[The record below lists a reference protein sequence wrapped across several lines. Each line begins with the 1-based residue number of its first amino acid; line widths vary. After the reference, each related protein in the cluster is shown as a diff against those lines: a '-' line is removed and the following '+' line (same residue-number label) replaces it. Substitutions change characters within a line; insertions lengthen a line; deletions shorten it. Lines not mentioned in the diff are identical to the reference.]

1 MSMIPSTYTSAVHA
15 WLPTHRRLTQTGTS
29 LLLAALLSACGGGSD
44 DPADSAAAGP
54 GGTAARVSSCGNDGG
69 TLRVMP
75 LGDSITE
82 GEANHNS
89 YRRTLWQRLQ
99 GAGCKVD
106 LVGSKSGVSSG
117 YRNSPWVSPP
127 NPDFDQDHE
136 GYWDY
141 RVDELLPFVGGKV
154 ASAQPDVVLIHLGT
168 NDVLG
173 GQSASGVAGEL
184 SALIDN
190 VRSGKAD
197 AYIVLAK
204 IIPAASNTAATAALN
219 RQIDGI
225 AASKNSAAS
234 PVVVVD
240 QAAGYSTSDN
250 YDGVHPNPT
259 GEAKLGNKWADSVL
273 AWRTR

>member
-1 MSMIPSTYTSAVHA
+1 MSMRTSTHTRNVHA
-15 WLPTHRRLTQTGTS
+15 LAPACRRATPTGAAMLLT
-29 LLLAALLSACGGGSD
+29 AVLSACGGGSD
-44 DPADSAAAGP
+44 DPADGGAAGP
-54 GGTAARVSSCGNDGG
+54 GGTATRVSSCGNEGG
-69 TLRVMP
+69 ALRVMP

-99 GAGCKVD
+99 GAGCQVD
-106 LVGSKSGVSSG
+106 LVGSKTGVSSG

-141 RVDELLPFVGGKV
+141 RVDELLPIMGAKV

-173 GQSASGVAGEL
+173 GQSAAGVAGEL
-184 SALIDN
+184 SALIDA

-197 AYIVLAK
+197 TYIVLAK
-204 IIPAASNTAATAALN
+204 IIPAASNTSATTTLN

-225 AASKNSAAS
+225 ATSKNSATS

-240 QAAGYSTSDN
+240 QSAGYSSADN
-250 YDGVHPNPT
+250 YDGVHPNPN
-259 GEAKLGNKWADSVL
+259 GEAKLGNKWADSIL

>member
-1 MSMIPSTYTSAVHA
+1 
-15 WLPTHRRLTQTGTS
+15 
-29 LLLAALLSACGGGSD
+29 
-44 DPADSAAAGP
+44 
-54 GGTAARVSSCGNDGG
+54 
-69 TLRVMP
+69 MP

-82 GEANHNS
+82 GESNHNS
-89 YRRTLWQRLQ
+89 YRRTLWQRLR
-99 GAGCKVD
+99 GAGCQVD
-106 LVGSKSGVSSG
+106 LVGSKTGVSSG
-117 YRNSPWVSPP
+117 YRNSPWVAPP
-127 NPDFDQDHE
+127 NADFDQDHE

-173 GQSASGVAGEL
+173 GQSAAGVAGEL
-184 SALIDN
+184 SALIDT

-204 IIPAASNTAATAALN
+204 IIPAASNTSATAALN

-225 AASKNSAAS
+225 VASKNNVIS
-234 PVVVVD
+234 PVVALD
-240 QAAGYSTSDN
+240 QAAGYSTADN
-250 YDGVHPNPT
+250 YDGVHPNPN
-259 GEAKLGNKWADSVL
+259 GEAKLGNNWANSIL

>member
-1 MSMIPSTYTSAVHA
+1 MLAISPRHRSRPETQPPTQRRFIPISASVV
-15 WLPTHRRLTQTGTS
+15 
-29 LLLAALLSACGGGSD
+29 LAAVLSACGGGSD
-44 DPADSAAAGP
+44 ASDDGAAAGP

-106 LVGSKSGVSSG
+106 LVGSKTGVSSG

-141 RVDELLPFVGGKV
+141 RVNELLPIVGGKV

-173 GQSASGVAGEL
+173 GQSAAGVAGEL
-184 SALIDN
+184 SAVIDA

-197 AYIVLAK
+197 TYIILAK
-204 IIPAASNTAATAALN
+204 IIPAATNPSATAALN

-225 AASKNSAAS
+225 VASKNSATS
-234 PVVVVD
+234 PVVSVN
-240 QAAGYSTSDN
+240 QAAGYSTADN
-250 YDGVHPNPT
+250 YDGVHPNPN
-259 GEAKLGNKWADSVL
+259 GEAKLGNKWADTLLS
-273 AWRTR
+273 WRTR